1 MIKIAIVGTGGMG
14 RVHSDCYHSLQQQG
28 RSLSVIA
35 AADIVIDKT
44 APVLTTHPD
53 ARAYDSLEALLAAES
68 PDMVAIATPSHLH
81 AEMAQAC
88 LAAGAHVF
96 CEKPMALSTADA
108 QAVVEAA
115 SRHQRWLMIGQVVR
129 FMDTYRYLQQKVQ
142 DGSFGALLG
151 LRLWRSSGAPQ
162 WGERSWFLEETLS
175 GRAPVD
181 FHIHDTDFIVSLL
194 GAPQAVESRLLDDGE
209 QLSYMYTHYQYP
221 DVEVRAEGG
230 WVNGSLSFNFGY
242 EAIFANAVLHN
253 HNDDLTL
260 YESGKEPLKVD
271 VNTALA
277 MDTDTN
283 LSDLGPYVAENDYF
297 LRCIERGEA
306 PALVTPESALTALA
320 VVMQEIESARLGKA
334 VTLAF

>member
-1 MIKIAIVGTGGMG
+1 MIKSAIVGTGGMG
-14 RVHSDCYHSLQQQG
+14 RVHSDCYHALQQQG
-28 RSLSVIA
+28 RDVSVIA

-44 APVLTTHPD
+44 APVLTLHPD
-53 ARAYDSLEALLAAES
+53 ARAYDSLEALLAVES

-108 QAVVEAA
+108 RAVQESAA
-115 SRHQRWLMIGQVVR
+115 RQQRWLMIGQVVR

-151 LRLWRSSGAPQ
+151 LRLWRSSAAPQ

-194 GAPQAVESRLLDDGE
+194 GAPQAVESRLIDDNE
-209 QLSYMYTHYQYP
+209 QLSYLYTHYHYP

-230 WVNGSLSFNFGY
+230 WVNGPLAFNFGY
-242 EAIFANAVLHN
+242 EAIFAQAVLYN
-253 HNDDLTL
+253 HNDELML

-306 PALVTPESALTALA
+306 PALVTPESALTSLS
-320 VVMQEIESARLGKA
+320 VVMQEIESARTGRA
-334 VTLAF
+334 VAVSF